1 MRKRIVSLIFLYLA
15 LMLCSVA
22 SAYPDTIDH
31 KISHYIFL
39 ETQLHE
45 KQVFLKQKQQDF
57 LTQKKQLDV
66 EGAQLAKHQETYN
79 KSANQFNMQAD
90 EHNQKIAEASQK
102 CQSFGPRK
110 NLDQLAAAAD
120 AASANLSNFV
130 TTNPDARQQEEYVR
144 KCNAGIMQVNTETL
158 RMVSDKSSLL
168 SQQDDLVKQTANYK
182 AKVAT
187 WNQHEVTVVSTLND
201 IYKEI
206 SSWQNDAEDFMQS
219 DEFQRQITWARANKT
234 CTTPDIGG
242 TPQERMTEISNYI
255 LVCLNTVE
263 NARRHFYAHYDAYLK
278 KWYPGYYRALHQSP
292 GGGGL

>member
-1 MRKRIVSLIFLYLA
+1 MRKRVVSLMLLILA
-15 LMLCSVA
+15 LALSSA
-22 SAYPDTIDH
+22 TSAYPDAIDY
-31 KISHYIFL
+31 KINHYVSL
-39 ETQLHE
+39 GGQLHE
-45 KQVFLKQKQQDF
+45 KQVQLELKQQV
-57 LTQKKQLDV
+57 LLIQKKQLDA
-66 EGAQLAKHQETYN
+66 ESALLTKDQGIYN

-120 AASANLSNFV
+120 AASADLSNFV

-144 KCNAGIMQVNTETL
+144 KCNAGIKQVNTETL

-168 SQQDDLVKQTANYK
+168 NQQDDLVKQTANYK

-187 WNQHEVTVVSTLND
+187 WNQHEVTVVSALND
-201 IYKEI
+201 TYKEI

-219 DEFQRQITWARANKT
+219 DEFQRQITWARADKT